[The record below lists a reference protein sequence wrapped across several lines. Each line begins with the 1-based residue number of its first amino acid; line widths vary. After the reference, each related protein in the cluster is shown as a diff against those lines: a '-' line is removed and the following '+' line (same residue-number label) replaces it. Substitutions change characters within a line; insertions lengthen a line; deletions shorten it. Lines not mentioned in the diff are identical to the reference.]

1 MNKHFVVVLSFFATF
16 SLAQQPAGCD
26 LIDNNT
32 ASPAANRMRALL
44 KEKQFA
50 ALEDELN
57 DKFKRYL
64 AADYSD
70 LVMYRDL
77 RVAFRNDASLE
88 PLLTQWVAT
97 NPNSYMAR
105 LSKGI
110 YHSQLAYAK
119 RGSAFSNQTSAEQLA
134 AMQTEFEKAT
144 ADLLTARKLK
154 PQATLHHAP
163 MMDIARAT
171 IGVGAVTDL
180 LVESERNE
188 RLNLAPRQ
196 SAVFSLAPRWGGSFE
211 ALDDLVARAITVKMP
226 VESIRYLKYSVEM
239 EKASHYDVVTKEKT
253 KAIFHWKSATEL
265 CSENETA
272 WSNIAKNA
280 FELEDW
286 KSVKE
291 TASRAIQR
299 NSSAT
304 GSLYRR
310 GYANEKMGLMADAL
324 ADYQRAADLGEATSQ
339 GRLGYF
345 YMLGQ
350 NVPKD
355 LQRAKSLLEAS
366 ASKGNAHAKQSLE
379 WLNRQLTKQ

>member
-1 MNKHFVVVLSFFATF
+1 MKKHFVVFISLLATL

-26 LIDNNT
+26 LIDSNV
-32 ASPAANRMRALL
+32 ASTAANRMRALL

-64 AADYSD
+64 ASEYSD
-70 LVMYRDL
+70 LIMYRDL
-77 RVAFRNDASLE
+77 RFALRNDASLE
-88 PLLTQWVAT
+88 PLLAQWIAT
-97 NPNSYMAR
+97 MPNSYMAR

-110 YHSQLAYAK
+110 FHSQLAYAK
-119 RGSAFSNQTSAEQLA
+119 RGSAFSNQTSTEQLD
-134 AMQTEFEKAT
+134 AMQAEFEKAS
-144 ADLLTARKLK
+144 ADLLTAKRIR
-154 PQATLHHAP
+154 PQATLHNSP
-163 MMDIARAT
+163 LMDIARAT
-171 IGVGAVTDL
+171 VSVGAVTDL
-180 LVESERNE
+180 LIESERTE

-211 ALDDLVARAITVKMP
+211 ALDDLVARAISVKMP

-239 EKASHYDVVTKEKT
+239 EKASHFNEVTKEKT
-253 KAIFHWKSATEL
+253 KAIFYWKNAAEL
-265 CSENETA
+265 CPENETA
-272 WSNIAKNA
+272 WSNIARNA
-280 FELEDW
+280 FDIEDW
-286 KSVKE
+286 KSVKD

-310 GYANEKMGLMADAL
+310 GYANEKMGLMTDAI

-379 WLNRQLTKQ
+379 WLNRQPTKP